1 MSWKKSVLVIYKFLD
16 LFVNTMTADDKY
28 SFFNKYNLTQP
39 IQIHLF
45 KIQKTVSPFFY
56 GNLKYRLNFEHFEI
70 KDHPHS

>member
-1 MSWKKSVLVIYKFLD
+1 
-16 LFVNTMTADDKY
+16 MTADDKY

-45 KIQKTVSPFFY
+45 KIQKTVSPFFSE
-56 GNLKYRLNFEHFEI
+56 NLKYRLNFEHFEI